1 MIKTKFIC
9 KIWAKSVGLSV
20 RSFSIWLLFYGL
32 SLLIRP
38 NQHLTK
44 DIFYQI
50 ARFRK
55 NRSLHTSQGTC
66 DWNLRIQSRKGQ
78 NYENCLSYFKCSLHK
93 LLFVF
98 SPHFMMVRKNPFKKL
113 EYHVVS
119 HADIEIFSVENNR
132 LTNVLLT
139 DAANILS
146 TASERIWFANVSV
159 LELGSSI

>member
-1 MIKTKFIC
+1 MQN
-9 KIWAKSVGLSV
+9 LSQISGPV
-20 RSFSIWLLFYGL
+20 CPQLFDLASFLWTIAFDKAE
-32 SLLIRP
+32 P
-38 NQHLTK
+38 TVEQE
-44 DIFYQI
+44 IFFQI

-55 NRSLHTSQGTC
+55 NRSLHTSQGTS
-66 DWNLRIQSRKGQ
+66 DWNLRIQLRKGK

-119 HADIEIFSVENNR
+119 HTDIEIFSVENNR

>member
-20 RSFSIWLLFYGL
+20 RSFSIRLLFYGL

-55 NRSLHTSQGTC
+55 NRSLHTSQGSC
-66 DWNLRIQSRKGQ
+66 DWTFRIQSQKGQ
-78 NYENCLSYFKCSLHK
+78 NHENCLSYFKCSMHK

-98 SPHFMMVRKNPFKKL
+98 SPFFIMVRKSPFKKL
-113 EYHVVS
+113 EYHVIS
-119 HADIEIFSVENNR
+119 HADIEIFPGENNR

-139 DAANILS
+139 DGCLKRHLRLI
-146 TASERIWFANVSV
+146 SETK
-159 LELGSSI
+159 